1 MNIEKTSN
9 TLLKEFSPQLATWSK
24 RELVWMAFWGVIF
37 LVGLYALFIQV
48 TEGHV
53 VTGMRDH
60 VIWGVY
66 IVNFIFFIGISY
78 AGAVIA
84 GLLHLFDA
92 EWRKPIMRMAALMTV
107 ISIIIGPLYI
117 LLCIGRLDRLYYL
130 FMYPRLQSPI
140 VWDVIAVMTFLVG
153 ALLFLYLLAI
163 RDFAILSRS
172 PEIMAPW
179 RRKLYS
185 FFSAGFIN
193 TRMQRRDLN
202 LALTVLSF
210 ILIPTVVIVSS
221 VLSWIFGMTL
231 RPGWH
236 STIFGPYFVLAA
248 IYTGTGVLVLIMWA
262 FRKLHNLEAY
272 IQERHFVYLGYMLV
286 GLAAGYG
293 YFTFSEY
300 LTDWYTSEKWNAE
313 LIHRLMSLDQYGYM
327 FYFAN
332 FAGILIPI
340 ILIGIPKFRTINT
353 ITFSAA
359 VLVLAMWFKR
369 YLIIV
374 PTLETPLIPMQD
386 TRPEYINYS
395 ATWVE
400 WALTAAG
407 VAMFFLMFK
416 LASKFIP
423 IVPIWET
430 SELIEKEKKTAAA
443 ATTATTST
451 TQPSLS

>member
-1 MNIEKTSN
+1 MNIERTSKA
-9 TLLKEFSPQLATWSK
+9 LQKEFWPQLSNWTT
-24 RELVWMAFWGVIF
+24 RELLWLSFWGILFV
-37 LVGLYALFIQV
+37 VGLYALYVQV
-48 TEGHV
+48 TEGHI

-66 IVNFIFFIGISY
+66 IVNFIFFIGIGY
-78 AGAVIA
+78 TGAIL
-84 GLLHLFDA
+84 GGFLHLFNA
-92 EWRKPIMRMAALMTV
+92 EWRKPFMRMAALMTV
-107 ISIIIGPLYI
+107 ISVIIGPLYI
-117 LLCIGRLDRLYYL
+117 LLCIGRLDRLHFL
-130 FMYPRLQSPI
+130 FIYPRLQSPI
-140 VWDVIAVMTFLVG
+140 VWDVVAVITFLVG
-153 ALLFLYLLAI
+153 GILFLYLLSI
-163 RDFAILSRS
+163 RDLAVLARV
-172 PEIMAPW
+172 EETMAPW
-179 RRKLYS
+179 RRKLYR
-185 FFSAGFIN
+185 FMSAGFIN
-193 TRMQRRDLN
+193 TRMQRHDLN
-202 LALTVLSF
+202 LALTVLSL

-248 IYTGTGVLVLIMWA
+248 IYTGTGVLVLIMYA
-262 FRKLHNLEAY
+262 FRRLHKLEAY
-272 IQERHFVYLGYMLV
+272 IQEKHFTYLGYILIA
-286 GLAAGYG
+286 LAAGYG

-313 LIHRLMSLDQYGYM
+313 VIHRLMDLNQYGWM

-332 FAGILIPI
+332 FAGILVPI
-340 ILIGIPKFRTINT
+340 ILIGISKFRSIGT

-359 VLVLAMWFKR
+359 LLVLAMWFKR

-400 WALTAAG
+400 WSLTLAGIALF
-407 VAMFFLMFK
+407 MILFK
-416 LASKFIP
+416 LASKFMP

-430 SELIEKEKKTAAA
+430 SEFIEKEKETAPNGNP
-443 ATTATTST
+443 
-451 TQPSLS
+451 QPVVS